1 MSYARG
7 KPSFGGH
14 MTNSES
20 KNVIV
25 YFTRTG
31 NTQAIAEL
39 IHKKRG
45 GDLFKIETRLPYP
58 IDYQQ
63 QVAQNVS
70 EQTNDVLPSLKTKII
85 NFAQYEIVFIGIPTW
100 NMALPQPV
108 ISFIKQYDWRGKT
121 VIPFNTNG
129 GYGPGTT
136 FAQIQNLITP
146 ANLLPGL
153 TIKGGEEING
163 KKLVIKDN
171 VRLQAEQQV
180 NDWLY
185 QLNLPLYK

>member
-39 IHKKRG
+39 IHKKRV

-85 NFAQYEIVFIGIPTW
+85 NFAQYEIVFYWYTH
-100 NMALPQPV
+100 V
-108 ISFIKQYDWRGKT
+108 EH
-121 VIPFNTNG
+121 
-129 GYGPGTT
+129 GPAT
-136 FAQIQNLITP
+136 ACYI
-146 ANLLPGL
+146 
-153 TIKGGEEING
+153 
-163 KKLVIKDN
+163 
-171 VRLQAEQQV
+171 
-180 NDWLY
+180 LY
-185 QLNLPLYK
+185 